1 MRISDWSSDVCSS
14 DLPASWARARE
25 RREAPAPTGARR
37 AAPQPDR
44 AHRASG
50 ALYAQQITLAAFGR
64 LAAQFDHRAFLGLVE
79 HRFEQAAEM
88 TPHREPR
95 AARVAIAP
103 RRDHVGM
110 FGLARGAFLPSYPRT
125 IGKGAGG
132 GRV

>member
-25 RREAPAPTGARR
+25 RPEAPAPTGARR

-50 ALYAQQITLAAFGR
+50 ELYAQQITLAAFGR

-79 HRFEQAAEM
+79 HRCEQAVEIAAH
-88 TPHREPR
+88 PQPR
-95 AARVAIAP
+95 APRVAIAP
-103 RRDHVGM
+103 RRHHAGNTRTTVGE
-110 FGLARGAFLPSYPRT
+110 
-125 IGKGAGG
+125 GKGGG
-132 GRV
+132 GW

>member
-25 RREAPAPTGARR
+25 RPEAPAPTGARR

-50 ALYAQQITLAAFGR
+50 ELYAQQIRLAAFGR
-64 LAAQFDHRAFLGLVE
+64 LAAQFDHRAFLGPVE
-79 HRFEQAAEM
+79 HRFEQAVEL

-95 AARVAIAP
+95 AAPAAMEPRSAP
-103 RRDHVGM
+103 VGL
-110 FGLARGAFLPSYPRT
+110 FRL
-125 IGKGAGG
+125 AGG
-132 GRV
+132 AVLAADE